1 MTTLSTDPP
10 ASRYRRM
17 ISKGASG
24 VLWGWKLTPHLTCGC
39 NSPTATIALR
49 SKSETFE
56 NSVFVIWFYLFIWY
70 LVFDTL
76 NKNKCFIDFICL
88 LNFIIFLKNVC
99 YLCLLRMLHRAL
111 GNLCI
116 TRDVIDW
123 DDDDRYL
130 FVFKKRLSGKLPKS
144 FKHWLKISA
153 CSFRIYTLPPRIF
166 AANTRHTPFARLTL
180 KSIPGFLNISPI
192 FKNPGKISR

>member
-130 FVFKKRLSGKLPKS
+130 FVFKKRLSGKLPRS
-144 FKHWLKISA
+144 FKHWLNRFQRA
-153 CSFRIYTLPPRIF
+153 LFEFTLC
-166 AANTRHTPFARLTL
+166 HLVSLLLTPAIRPSHGSRWNLYFTNFQKAR
-180 KSIPGFLNISPI
+180 
-192 FKNPGKISR
+192 